1 MQTFR
6 AYIQDA
12 AGAITWAAWVEAAH
26 RDDAQAQAQALRPGQ
41 SLSLDLWSA
50 AERRLYAASELEAV

>member
-6 AYIQDA
+6 AYIRDA
-12 AGAITWAAWVEAAH
+12 AGAIIWAAWIEAAH

-41 SLSLDLWSA
+41 AFSLDLWS
-50 AERRLYAASELEAV
+50 AERRLYAASELEPL

>member
-12 AGAITWAAWVEAAH
+12 AGTITWAAWIEAAH
-26 RDDAQAQAQALRPGQ
+26 RDEAQVQAQALRPGQ
-41 SLSLDLWSA
+41 SLSLDLWTT
-50 AERRLYAASELEAV
+50 AERRLYAASELEPV